1 MYSRL
6 SSLGNRQTKRNK
18 ATPPSFFLQ
27 KRKKFAGGHATKT
40 VQYVRDILCIPA
52 SWCKNPGHVTIPRG
66 ERRNYLAENGL
77 LGKIEFNSEMTAKD
91 IRLEVCKVFV
101 SPMGLSEDDIREGKT
116 VKFRFLQRTGAGSR
130 TLCVP
135 SVAEEFEWN
144 ARHVS
149 TLAKSG
155 GIIYVQAVDELI
167 GLEVSSAY
175 NKYVKLHH
183 EVLGSVVISPLV
195 YSLPLGS
202 PILCFSWLYHGG
214 ISVILLSS

>member
-1 MYSRL
+1 M
-6 SSLGNRQTKRNK
+6 
-18 ATPPSFFLQ
+18 
-27 KRKKFAGGHATKT
+27 
-40 VQYVRDILCIPA
+40 
-52 SWCKNPGHVTIPRG
+52 
-66 ERRNYLAENGL
+66 AENGL

-91 IRLEVCKVFV
+91 TRLEVCKVFV

-116 VKFRFLQRTGAGSR
+116 EKFRFLQRTGAGSR
-130 TLCVP
+130 TFCVP

-175 NKYVKLHH
+175 NKYV
-183 EVLGSVVISPLV
+183 ISYTMTLRVPAHRKYGRPRSRPHLIDHIFGARIT
-195 YSLPLGS
+195 L
-202 PILCFSWLYHGG
+202 
-214 ISVILLSS
+214 ILLFARLFCKVDLKNTIRRLDLPKMKNDDRARRRYSSLNYRH